1 MKNKDKFNLSKVTF
15 FDSLVDGTV
24 YITVLNENKVV
35 GKFPKTEDTYIDTVF
50 KWLEKEFQ
58 EYSPEVAVAARKT
71 KKKIELPPID
81 FDVNKI
87 NQMIEESSEKAKKKA
102 RRERRKAKKEKTS
115 DK

>member
-1 MKNKDKFNLSKVTF
+1 MKNKDKFNLAKVTF

-24 YITVLNENKVV
+24 YITVLSESKVV

-58 EYSPEVAVAARKT
+58 EYSPEAAATARKT

-81 FDVNKI
+81 FDVDKVNK
-87 NQMIEESSEKAKKKA
+87 MIEESSEKAKKKA

>member
-1 MKNKDKFNLSKVTF
+1 MKNKDKFNLAKVTF

-58 EYSPEVAVAARKT
+58 EYSPEAATTTRKT
-71 KKKIELPPID
+71 KKKIELPSID

-87 NQMIEESSEKAKKKA
+87 NQMIEESSKKAMKKA
-102 RRERRKAKKEKTS
+102 RSERRKAKKEKTS